1 MQSVALLNPIT
12 AHENTLLLQAVVDSQ
27 SIEDREISS
36 ALTWIK
42 LMWVQNENCGSSEII
57 AFFFN
62 FTGAGFPSKA
72 EDSQ

>member
-42 LMWVQNENCGSSEII
+42 LM
-57 AFFFN
+57 
-62 FTGAGFPSKA
+62 
-72 EDSQ
+72 